1 MGQCLESAQ
10 PNTQWETG
18 EGKAGAQSNK
28 VSKIFVAVDHVV
40 AYMARGRTMV
50 EYMEEREDDTESR
63 SGSLGSWGRG
73 RIRGGVEEEEDL
85 DHPARPR
92 QRFQHRTAISH
103 PHHNIKYHV
112 PDSHHDE

>member
-1 MGQCLESAQ
+1 
-10 PNTQWETG
+10 
-18 EGKAGAQSNK
+18 
-28 VSKIFVAVDHVV
+28 
-40 AYMARGRTMV
+40 MV
-50 EYMEEREDDTESR
+50 EKIEEREDHTESR

-73 RIRGGVEEEEDL
+73 EGGGLEEDL

-112 PDSHHDE
+112 PDSNHEE

>member
-1 MGQCLESAQ
+1 
-10 PNTQWETG
+10 
-18 EGKAGAQSNK
+18 
-28 VSKIFVAVDHVV
+28 
-40 AYMARGRTMV
+40 MARGRTMV